1 RDDAGDDLRVV
12 HAEHQP
18 SAAQAAGHLV
28 GEWVGID
35 LRERVSGVAVRDHH
49 DLDPS
54 TGGGLQV
61 NAQDVGVTGPDLQ
74 HHPVGGGADQ
84 VVGAGDDLV
93 AAFDVPDELIAGLLL
108 FKPGQCLLGG
118 GQLAGDPFPG

>member
-1 RDDAGDDLRVV
+1 
-12 HAEHQP
+12 
-18 SAAQAAGHLV
+18 
-28 GEWVGID
+28 
-35 LRERVSGVAVRDHH
+35 ERVSGAAVRGRH
-49 DLDPS
+49 DRVAS

-61 NAQDVGVTGPDLQ
+61 TAQDVGVTGPDLQ
-74 HHPVGGGADQ
+74 HRPVGGGADQ

-118 GQLAGDPFPG
+118 GQLAGDPFPGALDECPGGQWPVDRWFGAGDGGDSLLG